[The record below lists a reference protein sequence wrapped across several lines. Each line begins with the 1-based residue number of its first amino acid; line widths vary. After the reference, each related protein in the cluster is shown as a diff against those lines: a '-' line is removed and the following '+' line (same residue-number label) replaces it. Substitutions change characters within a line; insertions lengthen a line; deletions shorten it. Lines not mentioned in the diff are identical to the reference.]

1 MGLHRKGD
9 TMTDAGSALRFDR
22 AEYEEGSAAGPPC
35 SVCKGALGAEYW
47 RWQGLVFCSPCKS
60 PVEAKIA
67 EGQSRRAFAKAA
79 LQGAG
84 VALACGVGY
93 AVFVGVTKMQ
103 LALVTIGIAYVVAR
117 VVRTAS
123 GGLGGTR
130 FQVLAVALTYVA
142 STMGYAPSLVA
153 GLQEATETRAR
164 QAPSAAGA
172 ENERSAASDD
182 DEARPSGAAAG
193 GTGTET
199 ESADAPSA
207 AGQGDG
213 EHAGPLVSA
222 LRLAYGIAFL
232 LGIMLAAPFLE
243 LSSAPL
249 GVVIILIGLW
259 QAWKLTRG
267 VPTTITGP
275 YRVAPATTAP
285 PVAEAPS
292 APEGDKTP

>member
-1 MGLHRKGD
+1 
-9 TMTDAGSALRFDR
+9 MTDARSALRFDR

-35 SVCKGALGAEYW
+35 SVCKGPLGAEYW
-47 RWQGLVFCSPCKS
+47 RWQGLVFCSRCKS

-67 EGQSRRAFAKAA
+67 DGQSHRAFAKAA
-79 LQGAG
+79 LQGTG

-93 AVFVGVTKMQ
+93 AVFVGLTKMQ

-117 VVRTAS
+117 VVRKAS

-142 STMGYAPSLVA
+142 STMGYAPSLLA
-153 GLQEATETRAR
+153 GLQEGGEIRAAH
-164 QAPSAAGA
+164 APIAAGA
-172 ENERSAASDD
+172 EIERSAATD
-182 DEARPSGAAAG
+182 DEARPSGAAAN
-193 GTGTET
+193 GTET
-199 ESADAPSA
+199 ADAPSA
-207 AGQGDG
+207 AGDG
-213 EHAGPLVSA
+213 EHVGPIVSA

-267 VPTTITGP
+267 VPTTIMGP
-275 YRVAPATTAP
+275 YRVAPATPGPTLPAAP
-285 PVAEAPS
+285 AVPS
-292 APEGDKTP
+292 ASELDKTP